1 MTAYKGVSDMKNIG
15 YVYMDRVGNVC
26 FQIGDFHIEYIASKI
41 LTKINGVIEYDNTGY
56 VVLDTNYGEELL
68 GLPEPPP
75 SLTATMI
82 SLAILVN
89 AAERLASAAPLV
101 F

>member
-56 VVLDTNYGEELL
+56 VVLDTNYGEEFYDFQYTLEEK
-68 GLPEPPP
+68 GLANKFDINNIMSSIDHWE
-75 SLTATMI
+75 
-82 SLAILVN
+82 VK
-89 AAERLASAAPLV
+89 E
-101 F
+101 